1 MISAL
6 NRAIEAHATW
16 TAQCATTANHVA
28 SVRLEIG
35 STGVIY
41 WSRQA
46 WRCEPE
52 RTSREQKYES
62 TTMQRAAITSLSQMT
77 ALRRFGKN
85 IGVFWQVIVYALV
98 ALSLMSAW
106 ADNTHFYATPRG
118 WTALTLAVCY
128 LFVFSFGT
136 RWVSG
141 NIGTHGSSSDCT
153 DAYWKERMNTGRVL
167 YPWRAVV
174 LWAAL
179 VGLAV
184 GMITLNSSFVW
195 LMWIPY
201 GMSFSLFPMPRGLLL
216 IIPTALLMMAYSHE
230 FPANLSMAELLK
242 FAAYAVGLACYSA
255 VVFMPIMLLRNRFQR
270 ERMYQQLEQSHRE
283 LEVAHQ
289 QLEQAAEHER
299 ELAVLRERGRLARDM
314 HDTLGHSLALMTVK
328 LEAAQRLRSVDPARA
343 DHEVAATQAIA
354 RDALTEL
361 RAAID
366 NLRTRTRAQERL
378 SDALASATREIATR
392 NRWRVTCN
400 IAPDIEPIDDQTY
413 EALLRT
419 GIEALTNIER
429 HAEARTV
436 HLKLARQDANILLCI
451 EDDGIGILTT
461 NPPRRTEAAIAGAAH
476 DRASTRSLAAGDD
489 SEITSPSGHYGI
501 TGMRERTLGA
511 GGVFMIGPNAD
522 NHGTR
527 VEVRLPITCD

>member
-1 MISAL
+1 M
-6 NRAIEAHATW
+6 
-16 TAQCATTANHVA
+16 Q
-28 SVRLEIG
+28 
-35 STGVIY
+35 
-41 WSRQA
+41 QA
-46 WRCEPE
+46 A
-52 RTSREQKYES
+52 ES
-62 TTMQRAAITSLSQMT
+62 SLFQVT

-106 ADNTHFYATPRG
+106 ADNAHFYATPRG
-118 WTALTLAVCY
+118 WAALTLAACY

-136 RWVSG
+136 GWASG
-141 NIGTHGSSSDCT
+141 NFGTRWSSSNCS

-179 VGLAV
+179 VGLTL
-184 GMITLNSSFVW
+184 GMIALNSNFVW
-195 LMWIPY
+195 LLWIPY

-216 IIPTALLMMAYSHE
+216 IVPTALLMMAYYHE

-270 ERMYQQLEQSHRE
+270 ERMYQQLEQSHHE

-328 LEAAQRLRSVDPARA
+328 LEAAQRLRSVDPTRA

-366 NLRTRTRAQERL
+366 NLRTRTNTQERL
-378 SDALASATREIATR
+378 SDTLPNAAREIAAR
-392 NRWRVTCN
+392 NGWRLTCD
-400 IAPDIEPIDDQTY
+400 IAPNIEPIDDQTY

-419 GIEALTNIER
+419 GLEALTNVER
-429 HAEARTV
+429 HAQARGV
-436 HLKLARQDANILLCI
+436 HLRLAREGDNILLCI
-451 EDDGIGILTT
+451 EDDGIGILAT
-461 NPPRRTEAAIAGAAH
+461 NPPQRVEAGIAGIATQQRATTGPLA
-476 DRASTRSLAAGDD
+476 DRDD

-511 GGVFMIGPNAD
+511 GGVFTIGPNAY

-527 VEVRLPITCD
+527 VEVRLPTTCQ